1 MISID
6 GSQGEGGG
14 QVLRSALTLSLA
26 TGLPVTLHHIRAG
39 RPKPGLMRQHLA
51 CVAAAQAIGNA
62 QVTGAEARST
72 TLTFAPT
79 TLRGGEHRFAVGSAG
94 SAMLV
99 LQTVWPALLLAPEP
113 AQLQLQGGTHNPM
126 APCFHFIDRAY
137 APLLRRLG
145 GEATLRLNRIGFAPG
160 GGGDVAV
167 AITPAPALQP
177 VDLLER
183 GPLQAAWADC
193 LATGVPPNV
202 AARELKV
209 LRDRLL
215 WTRDQL
221 RCPTVDPAQ
230 GPGNALFATLQHA
243 QVTEVFTAI
252 GEPGRSAERV
262 GGDVAGQV
270 GRYLASAAALGPH
283 LADQWVLPL
292 ALAVWRSGRAAA
304 FTCSEISGHART
316 HFGVIERFLPLRI
329 TSTASG
335 VGDGLGGALRVE
347 VQPR

>member
-1 MISID
+1 
-6 GSQGEGGG
+6 
-14 QVLRSALTLSLA
+14 
-26 TGLPVTLHHIRAG
+26 
-39 RPKPGLMRQHLA
+39 
-51 CVAAAQAIGNA
+51 
-62 QVTGAEARST
+62 

-126 APCFHFIDRAY
+126 APCFHFIERAY

-145 GEATLRLNRIGFAPG
+145 AEATLRLVRHGFAPG
-160 GGGDVAV
+160 GGGEVAV
-167 AITPAPALQP
+167 AITPPAALQP
-177 VDLLER
+177 FDLLER
-183 GPLQAAWADC
+183 GPLVAAWADC

-221 RCPTVDPAQ
+221 RSPPVDPAQ
-230 GPGNALFATLQHA
+230 GPGNALFATLQHRE
-243 QVTEVFTAI
+243 VTEVFTAI

-283 LADQWVLPL
+283 LGDQWVLPL

-304 FTCSEISGHART
+304 YTCSELTAHALT
-316 HFGVIERFLPLRI
+316 HFRVIERFLPVRI
-329 TSTASG
+329 TQEPADG
-335 VGDGLGGALRVE
+335 GGGDGRGGGTAAIRIRVE
-347 VQPR
+347 PSR